1 MYIATEKDADGWVVR
16 LFDQNGNRASPIVYR
31 VSYELAANEMIG
43 ELPVDIVA
51 DLMHEMRRQVMEHE
65 AVFHTQPTRCGIR
78 CNADTVS
85 SARRTAIR

>member
-16 LFDQNGNRASPIVYR
+16 LFDENGNRASPIVYR

-65 AVFHTQPTRCGIR
+65 ALFHTQPTRRI
-78 CNADTVS
+78 
-85 SARRTAIR
+85 